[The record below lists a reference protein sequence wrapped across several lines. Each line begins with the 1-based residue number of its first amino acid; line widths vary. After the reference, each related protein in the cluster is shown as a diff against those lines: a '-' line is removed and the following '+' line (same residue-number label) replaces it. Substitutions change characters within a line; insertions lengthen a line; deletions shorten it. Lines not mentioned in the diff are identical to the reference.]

1 MRRKGGAVSLSR
13 WGLFCSSD
21 ICRDQLS
28 GTFVSLFYSTVFQ
41 GVCGSY
47 SGVVRL
53 PVKVY
58 ERVINGNVYRF
69 DSLVL

>member
-1 MRRKGGAVSLSR
+1 MGLLSPCFIL
-13 WGLFCSSD
+13 LF
-21 ICRDQLS
+21 
-28 GTFVSLFYSTVFQ
+28 FQ

-53 PVKVY
+53 PMKMY
-58 ERVINGNVYRF
+58 ERVKNGNAYRF